1 MSKSGLR
8 NYSDACTVV
17 NDTVSVASTTIDAAT
32 NNNDKKAKFKKC
44 A

>member
-1 MSKSGLR
+1 MSGLR

-17 NDTVSVASTTIDAAT
+17 NETVSVASTTIDAAT